1 MEKNSSEIISW
12 EAPEYEYYEKTNDWF
27 WALAIVV
34 ISASAVAIIYDNYL
48 FAVFLVLGGFSLAF
62 FGMRKPD
69 IITYSVNPKGIAVKN
84 FLHPYEE
91 MSTFWINKEEKKI
104 LIITKKPF
112 IPLII
117 IPVHEGSMEE
127 VQEELKNHVEEEY
140 IEEPFYIK
148 IMDRLGF

>member
-1 MEKNSSEIISW
+1 MEKNSSQTISW
-12 EAPEYEYYEKTNDWF
+12 ESPEYEYYEKTNDWF
-27 WALAIVV
+27 WALALVV
-34 ISASAVAIIYDNYL
+34 ISASAGAIIYNNYL

-69 IITYSVNPKGIAVKN
+69 TVLYTVNSKGILVKN

-91 MSTFWINKEEKKI
+91 MNTFWINKEEKKL

-117 IPVHEGSMEE
+117 IPVHEENMED
-127 VQEELKNHVEEEY
+127 VREELKNHINEEY
-140 IEEPFYIK
+140 LEEPFYIK